1 MRKLLNKLLVKF
13 GLLLTNAPG
22 LLVDHSLK
30 TSSSFPAKLTERVK
44 LEQAKNIPDNEL
56 FKIFLAGSNIHKW
69 HHYFD
74 IYTRYFERF
83 RDRPITMLEIGV
95 FRGGSLRMW
104 KEYFHPD
111 STIVGI
117 DIDKSCQAHEIAA
130 QNVFVRIG
138 SQADPNFLANV
149 NGEFGPFDIILDD
162 GSHKTHHQIVSF
174 AALFRDALKDGGCYM
189 VEDVHSNYWL
199 RHVDSPETFIDL
211 TKQMIDMMHEPYF
224 DHKEIEFR
232 HNHPEAIREM
242 EVSYLSANL
251 SSIAFHD
258 SIVVLDKK
266 KHHLPQNELR

>member
-13 GLLLTNAPG
+13 GLLLTYAPG

-30 TSSSFPAKLTERVK
+30 TSSSFPAQLTERVK
-44 LEQAKNIPDNEL
+44 LEPAKNTPDNEL

-138 SQADPNFLANV
+138 SQADPTFLANV

-174 AALFRDALKDGGCYM
+174 ATLFRDALKDGGCYM

-199 RHVDSPETFIDL
+199 KHVDSPETFIDL
-211 TKQMIDMMHEPYF
+211 TKQMVDMMHEPYF

-251 SSIAFHD
+251 GGIAFHD